1 MDPQASV
8 GGVPVPSGRARDGP
22 SHAKPEKK
30 RWRQQ
35 LDKWTRWLI
44 DGHSQMPSRP
54 SVPRRPAYLR
64 TRRAAPPSTL
74 AANPQPCLAYI
85 RCTYKFKVY
94 LAVAIILPFL
104 LLDDSSLF
112 SNFFPPMDPF
122 GCCCPLCVATRFNS
136 LSADMRYR
144 NAIVWGFVIWILLV
158 LREIWDR
165 SERLIRAFYTPD
177 QSWSFSFHHFIYSG
191 PDLCRMHSLW
201 RFSEKL
207 KRMCLV
213 DIMFGSTTLLLSFY
227 SVPMMILFS
236 RWILWVICDVL
247 EAFNWG
253 TAELELEFN
262 YCFAVHQNLGF
273 NSVPEN

>member
-1 MDPQASV
+1 
-8 GGVPVPSGRARDGP
+8 
-22 SHAKPEKK
+22 
-30 RWRQQ
+30 
-35 LDKWTRWLI
+35 
-44 DGHSQMPSRP
+44 
-54 SVPRRPAYLR
+54 
-64 TRRAAPPSTL
+64 
-74 AANPQPCLAYI
+74 
-85 RCTYKFKVY
+85 
-94 LAVAIILPFL
+94 
-104 LLDDSSLF
+104 
-112 SNFFPPMDPF
+112 MDPF

-165 SERLIRAFYTPD
+165 SERLFRAFYTPD

-227 SVPMMILFS
+227 SVPMMIYFQGEFFEWFVMFLRRS
-236 RWILWVICDVL
+236 TEARPNWNWNLIIALQCIKILALIQYQKIRLVFVPIFFLSDSSYFVVPQMCQWCRILDDL
-247 EAFNWG
+247 YM
-253 TAELELEFN
+253 L
-262 YCFAVHQNLGF
+262 VHA
-273 NSVPEN
+273 